1 MIALVT
7 GCGRGIGRAVAEELL
22 RCGYDLAAH
31 YRSSR
36 AGIDE
41 LSVLAESLGRKV
53 CAFQADLSD
62 SGQIAEL
69 FSAVKE
75 TFGGLD
81 VLVNN
86 AGITADGLAL
96 RMKDDQWKRV
106 LDDDLLAPCLCCRE
120 ALKLM
125 TRSKKGSIIN
135 MTSVVALMGNA
146 GQANYCAA
154 KAGLIGLTRSL
165 AREYGARGIRVNAIA
180 PGFITTDMTAVL
192 PAEVVE
198 SMVGNTPLGRAGMPQ
213 DVAKAVVFLAGEGAS
228 FITGQVLAV
237 DGGMTMY

>member
-22 RCGYDLAAH
+22 RQGYDLAAH
-31 YRSSR
+31 YRTSK

-41 LSVLAESLGRKV
+41 LLLTAETLGRRAV
-53 CAFQADLSD
+53 ALQADLSD
-62 SGQIAEL
+62 SGQIVDL
-69 FSAVKE
+69 FAKVKE
-75 TFGGLD
+75 IFGGLD
-81 VLVNN
+81 LLVNN
-86 AGITADGLAL
+86 AGMTADGLAL
-96 RMKDDQWKRV
+96 RMKDEQWSRV
-106 LDDDLLAPCLCCRE
+106 LDADLLAPCLCCRE

-135 MTSVVALMGNA
+135 MTSVVALMGNV

-165 AREYGARGIRVNAIA
+165 AREYGARGIRVNAVA
-180 PGFITTDMTAVL
+180 PGFITTDMTAL
-192 PAEVVE
+192 LSQEVTQA
-198 SMVGNTPLGRAGMPQ
+198 MLANTPLGRAGTPQ
-213 DVAKAVVFLAGEGAS
+213 DVARAVVFLASDAAS

>member
-7 GCGRGIGRAVAEELL
+7 GCGRGIGRAVAEEFL
-22 RCGYDLAAH
+22 RQGYDLAAH
-31 YRSSR
+31 YRSTKT
-36 AGIDE
+36 GIDE
-41 LSVLAESLGRKV
+41 LTTLAEELGRRV
-53 CAFQADLSD
+53 EAFQADLSD
-62 SGQIAEL
+62 SKQISDL
-69 FSAVKE
+69 FAAVKE
-75 TFGGLD
+75 AFGALD

-86 AGITADGLAL
+86 AGVTADGLAL

-135 MTSVVALMGNA
+135 MTSVVALIGNI

-165 AREYGARGIRVNAIA
+165 AREYGPRGIRVNAVA
-180 PGFITTDMTAVL
+180 PGFINTDMTAVL
-192 PAEVVE
+192 PREVTE
-198 SMVGNTPLGRAGMPQ
+198 AMVGNTPLGRPGSPQ
-213 DVAKAVVFLAGEGAS
+213 DVAKAVVFLAGDAAS